1 MSLFSKKLT
10 ECDLI
15 VSSIDSKM
23 FDLRAQGCKDGLDIA
38 DEIAKELN
46 KIPETRSSNDPEIKN
61 IRRQLNSDIADV
73 RVRFEQI
80 KLSKDNNK
88 AFGALRANF
97 AKEKSVAL
105 KVKKF
110 QKLCEKRF
118 LKESATDNEINDF
131 LIESM
136 LDDIITELDNDSND

>member
-118 LKESATDNEINDF
+118 LKESATDDEIKDMVVSV
-131 LIESM
+131 E
-136 LDDIITELDNDSND
+136 IINYIPED